1 MGPKNLNQQTTRKNT
16 EKYYDHFFVIK
27 RLSEDK
33 ETFHT
38 VSPFLVEKAVSGTL
52 GEVSAIRKLRS
63 GDLLVEVN
71 SRKQSNQILKLKAL
85 ATIPISVSAHTSLNS
100 SKGVITCGELFHTSI
115 EEITNDLKPEGVI
128 HVRRISIRRDGQ
140 LLPTK
145 HLVLTFQMPTL
156 PEVVKIGY
164 MRLKVRPFIPNPLRC
179 FQCQRFGHPKIACRG
194 TLTCARCAEKGH
206 DSQQCTSSEKCV
218 NCDGEHTSFSRSCPR
233 WRLEKEIITLKTK
246 EQISYPEAKRRIEA
260 QTPSPGVS
268 YASAVKK
275 SYCKNCSCKNCVQIV
290 AEKVPPAKTSESDT
304 EPSTNSAPES
314 HDPPKRKPKP
324 KPPRALKL
332 KLSKHGLSQEMISE
346 KFKSKFKKSNIRN
359 SVALGLAT
367 TGTVQKDLPTIF
379 GGLSK
384 SPDSIALH
392 PSDEEEDD
400 LEMSCEITPTQT
412 NALYNSQ
419 AKKLS

>member
-1 MGPKNLNQQTTRKNT
+1 
-16 EKYYDHFFVIK
+16 
-27 RLSEDK
+27 
-33 ETFHT
+33 
-38 VSPFLVEKAVSGTL
+38 
-52 GEVSAIRKLRS
+52 
-63 GDLLVEVN
+63 
-71 SRKQSNQILKLKAL
+71 
-85 ATIPISVSAHTSLNS
+85 
-100 SKGVITCGELFHTSI
+100 
-115 EEITNDLKPEGVI
+115 
-128 HVRRISIRRDGQ
+128 
-140 LLPTK
+140 
-145 HLVLTFQMPTL
+145 MPTL

-164 MRLKVRPFIPNPLRC
+164 LRLKVRPFIPNPLRC
-179 FQCQRFGHPKIACRG
+179 FQCQRFGHSKIACRG

-260 QTPSPGVS
+260 QTSSPGVS

-275 SYCKNCSCKNCVQIV
+275 SYCKNCSCKNCAQIV

-346 KFKSKFKKSNIRN
+346 KFKSKLKKSNIRN

-412 NALYNSQ
+412 NALYNSHV
-419 AKKLS
+419 KKLS